1 MNGGF
6 TDFFA
11 IGKEF
16 NLVAG
21 GAGATHFKL
30 AIVCGAVFGHVAG
43 DGALVVDHIG
53 NGRRARGVSDHGEIG
68 DGAAVAFVAGAVD
81 GGDAPG
87 VVFGCQGHGGGEAP
101 AAVLLHGG
109 CANNGVTVVHV
120 HKHGAGFGLAADGG
134 GGVVGA
140 VFVFNL
146 TSDLTCVV
154 VDDHGCGC
162 CSGCCIH
169 IHNKCFAACAFIASG
184 VGLGQVKRVLTLSQS
199 IDRHAPVAIGAHLGA
214 AHHGIAFVNG
224 DDVTRRCTLALKGGG
239 VVVGCRT
246 GGQRRLQA
254 ANIILN
260 IKCRRCRWGGGVN
273 GDGEAA
279 GL

>member
-1 MNGGF
+1 MNSGF

-16 NLVAG
+16 DFVARR
-21 GAGATHFKL
+21 AGAAHFKL
-30 AIVCGAVFGHVAG
+30 AVVGGATFGHVAG
-43 DGALVVDHIG
+43 DRTLVIDHAG
-53 NGRRARGVSDHGEIG
+53 NGRRVGRVGYHGERG
-68 DGAAVAFVAGAVD
+68 NRAAVAFVACAVD

-87 VVFGCQGHGGGEAP
+87 VVFGCQGHSGGEAP

-109 CANNGVTVVHV
+109 CANDGVAVVHV
-120 HKHGAGFGLAADGG
+120 HKHGAGFGFAADGG
-134 GGVVGA
+134 RGVVGA
-140 VFVFNL
+140 VFVFDFAG
-146 TSDLTCVV
+146 DLAGVV

-162 CSGCCIH
+162 CSCCCIH
-169 IHNKCFAACAFIASG
+169 IHNKCFAACAFVAGG
-184 VGLGQVKRVLTLSQS
+184 VGLGQVKRVLTLCQG